1 MLLTSFQNKAVTNK
15 ALIFNA
21 LFLIFMLAVGKADPM
36 AVVFAYVFE
45 TVIIGIL
52 HLVKLGVIIRHNK
65 PEQGSSTLFDYF
77 VIPFF
82 LIHYGAFVAIQS
94 IIIYT
99 IFAIKDERFSTSLS
113 LNNFANIFNL
123 EGFKWVALSLF
134 VSHIFSLYFSFIKR
148 KKYQNQSLGAYVIKP
163 YLRIFIQ
170 QVLAIVPAFFLIYME
185 KVGVIGAVLLIV
197 LRTALDYY
205 FAVIASNPAKL
216 NRLALLLLDKNKPNE
231 LQKIEQSLKAFLE
244 E

>member
-82 LIHYGAFVAIQS
+82 SNTLWRICSHSKHYYLHCFRNKGRAF
-94 IIIYT
+94 
-99 IFAIKDERFSTSLS
+99 
-113 LNNFANIFNL
+113 FNL
-123 EGFKWVALSLF
+123 FKP
-134 VSHIFSLYFSFIKR
+134 K
-148 KKYQNQSLGAYVIKP
+148 
-163 YLRIFIQ
+163 
-170 QVLAIVPAFFLIYME
+170 
-185 KVGVIGAVLLIV
+185 
-197 LRTALDYY
+197 
-205 FAVIASNPAKL
+205 
-216 NRLALLLLDKNKPNE
+216 
-231 LQKIEQSLKAFLE
+231 
-244 E
+244 

>member
-52 HLVKLGVIIRHNK
+52 HLVKLGVIVTHNK

-113 LNNFANIFNL
+113 LNNFVNIFNL
-123 EGFKWVALSLF
+123 EGFKWVAISLF

-148 KKYQNQSLGAYVIKP
+148 KRRSSASVRSL
-163 YLRIFIQ
+163 
-170 QVLAIVPAFFLIYME
+170 
-185 KVGVIGAVLLIV
+185 
-197 LRTALDYY
+197 
-205 FAVIASNPAKL
+205 
-216 NRLALLLLDKNKPNE
+216 
-231 LQKIEQSLKAFLE
+231 
-244 E
+244 